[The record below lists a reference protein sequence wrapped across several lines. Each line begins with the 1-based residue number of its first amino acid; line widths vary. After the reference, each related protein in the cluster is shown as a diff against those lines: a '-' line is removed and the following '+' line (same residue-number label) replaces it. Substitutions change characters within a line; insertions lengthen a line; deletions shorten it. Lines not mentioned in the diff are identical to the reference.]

1 MRVESHESRVARMPL
16 LATLAA
22 TVLSVAGFFA
32 LRLSPLAPAQAPALA
47 SQVTIYRDKFGV
59 PHVFGRTDAA
69 AAFGFGYAQAEDN
82 FPRLEDNFIRAIG
95 RRAEVDGEGAAW
107 EDRLNRVLELPRLA
121 REEHAR
127 LDPKM
132 RALVDGFVAGINYW
146 MEKHPAA
153 PRRLLTRMEPWY
165 PLAFIRYNYFQNG
178 FVFAS
183 GVRRNEMILS
193 AGAAPEEG
201 DLRRENGSNGW
212 VVGPSR
218 SASGHALLFINP
230 HLPFFGPGQVY
241 EGHVQSDEGWNFTGY
256 TRFGFPLPY
265 VGHNESAGWVS
276 TDNAADMSDLY
287 LETFDDP
294 SRPLSYRYGDGRRE
308 AVEWRDSIRVKTAA
322 GVETRALVL
331 RKTHHG
337 PIVGNRGGRALAL
350 RMAKLDADGWIGE
363 WYAMT
368 RARNLDQFR
377 AAMRPMNMLFGNA
390 MYADRDGNTY
400 YVYNGAVPRRDP
412 AFDWGE
418 PVDGSDPRTEWQ
430 GWHEF
435 DQLPQLANPA
445 SGWMQNCNGTPFLL
459 TDAGNPSA
467 ANFPN
472 YMVQE
477 PDTRRSMISRRI
489 LGAKE
494 KWTFAEWERAAF
506 DTHVIWADSTLPALF
521 SSFDALAPDDP
532 RRIRLDSA
540 VRELR
545 AWDRRSTTAS
555 AATTLFVTFN
565 DRIEREPA
573 PAPLVALDS
582 AIAALTRN
590 LGHWRVPYGETTR
603 LQRWNDLGGTASDSL
618 PSVAVPGV
626 SGDDGAVFTFTA
638 VNFRNAK
645 RRYGVHGGSYISVVE
660 FGPTVR
666 AKTIH
671 VFGASGDPASPHYF
685 DQAPLYARG
694 EFKPGWFTL
703 QEIKANLERAYQPGQ

>member
-1 MRVESHESRVARMPL
+1 
-16 LATLAA
+16 
-22 TVLSVAGFFA
+22 
-32 LRLSPLAPAQAPALA
+32 
-47 SQVTIYRDKFGV
+47 
-59 PHVFGRTDAA
+59 
-69 AAFGFGYAQAEDN
+69 
-82 FPRLEDNFIRAIG
+82 
-95 RRAEVDGEGAAW
+95 
-107 EDRLNRVLELPRLA
+107 
-121 REEHAR
+121 
-127 LDPKM
+127 M
-132 RALVDGFVAGINYW
+132 RALVDGFAAGINFW
-146 MEKHPAA
+146 MQKHPGAGRGFF
-153 PRRLLTRMEPWY
+153 PRMEPWY
-165 PLAFIRYNYFQNG
+165 ALAFIRYNYFQNG

-183 GVRRNEMILS
+183 GIRRSEFLL
-193 AGAAPEEG
+193 AGNAGPG
-201 DLRRENGSNGW
+201 DDEDGLRLANGSNGW
-212 VVGPSR
+212 VVNPSR

-241 EGHVQSDEGWNFTGY
+241 EGHVHSDEGWNFTGY

-265 VGHNESAGWVS
+265 VGHNESVGWVS

-294 SRPLSYRYGDGRRE
+294 ARPLSYRYGDGYRE

-322 GVETRALVL
+322 GFETRTLTL
-331 RKTHHG
+331 RRTHHG
-337 PIVGNRGGRALAL
+337 PIVGARGGKPLAI
-350 RMAKLDADGWIGE
+350 RMAKLDGDGWVGE

-368 RARNLDQFR
+368 RARNLGAFR

-390 MYADRDGNTY
+390 MYADRDGNTFY
-400 YVYNGAVPRRDP
+400 IYNGAVPRRDP

-430 GWHEF
+430 GWHSFEE
-435 DQLPQLANPA
+435 LPQLTNPP

-459 TDAGNPSA
+459 TDRGNPVASR
-467 ANFPN
+467 FPK

-477 PDTRRSMISRRI
+477 EDTRRSMISRLI

-494 KWTFAEWERAAF
+494 KWTFEEWGRAAF
-506 DTHVIWADSTLPALF
+506 DTRVLWSDSTLPALF
-521 SSFDALAPDDP
+521 TAFDALPAADP
-532 RRIRLDSA
+532 RRARLDSA

-545 AWDRRSTTAS
+545 AWDRRSATTS
-555 AATTLFVTFN
+555 VATTLFVTFR
-565 DRIEREPA
+565 DRLERDYAPEPVA
-573 PAPLVALDS
+573 ALDS
-582 AIAALTRN
+582 AVAALTRN
-590 LGHWRVPYGETTR
+590 YGTWRIPHGETSR
-603 LQRWNDLGGTASDSL
+603 LQRWNDLGGSASDSL

-660 FGPTVR
+660 FGPAVK

-671 VFGASGDPASPHYF
+671 VFGASGDPSSPHWF

-703 QEIKANLERAYQPGQ
+703 AEIKANLERAYQPGQ